1 MRKFPTMMPEHSVFS
16 ELRAAATAASA
27 RPPTLVRNVNTDA
40 ECHAQYVIET
50 ARMRSYLVVK
60 CPAKEMPERQRWPR
74 FRIIDIQAINLGG
87 YECLAIGA
95 SQEASSS
102 DALLVEDLLVIV
114 GSKVPRGLCPASTAE
129 HVLASVIQ
137 LQGIL
142 KAKASPLSEEQQ
154 IGLFGELYLMRE
166 YILGALGADAT
177 ITAWT
182 GPEGAPQDF
191 QAGRFAVE
199 VKTTRGNLPQKAK
212 ISSALQLQNN
222 GDGKL
227 FFARISIDG
236 QPSAGRTLIA
246 QIASVEAAISDH
258 PLALIAFRE
267 KLMRLGYRS
276 EHRSAYE
283 GTGYQVRQ
291 VNFYDVREGFPR
303 ITESGLPEG
312 VLSVGYDID
321 MAFCEPFMVQDADF
335 RSHLAA
341 LRPL

>member
-1 MRKFPTMMPEHSVFS
+1 MPDSNLFA
-16 ELRAAATAASA
+16 ELRAAAFAASPK
-27 RPPTLVRNVNTDA
+27 PPTLVRNVNTDA
-40 ECHAQYVIET
+40 DCHAQYVFET
-50 ARMRSYLVVK
+50 GRMRSYLVVQ
-60 CPAKEMPERQRWPR
+60 CPAKEMPDRQRWPR
-74 FRIIDIQAINLGG
+74 FRIIDIQAISLGG
-87 YECLAIGA
+87 HECLAIGA

-114 GSKVPRGLCPASTAE
+114 GSKVPRGLSPASTAE

-154 IGLFGELYLMRE
+154 VGLFGELYLIRE
-166 YILGALGADAT
+166 YLLGAMGAEAA

-182 GPEGAPQDF
+182 GPEAAPQDF
-191 QAGRFAVE
+191 QANRFAIE
-199 VKTTRGNLPQKAK
+199 VKTTRGNLPHKTK
-212 ISSALQLQNN
+212 ISSARQLQNN

-227 FFARISIDG
+227 FFARVSVDG

-267 KLMRLGYRS
+267 KLMRVGYRS

-283 GTGYQVRQ
+283 GTGYLVRQ
-291 VNFYDVREGFPR
+291 ADFYDVRDAFPR

-312 VLSVGYDID
+312 VLAVGYEID
-321 MAFCEPFMVQDADF
+321 MAFCEPFAVTEADF
-335 RSHLAA
+335 RNHLAA
-341 LRPL
+341 KHAS